1 MLNSMK
7 RTLAAAELLMAFPAA
22 LFMTALFVRN
32 IQPQQYEPAHTAE
45 RIVTWYATHPPFSLW
60 ILLIA
65 LPIAVVVIGGG
76 ALLQQWRGD
85 AELLAAAHQTLGAIR
100 MHFATLLI
108 ALATSACAV
117 ILAIVAL
124 HVVTD

>member
-1 MLNSMK
+1 
-7 RTLAAAELLMAFPAA
+7 
-22 LFMTALFVRN
+22 N

-85 AELLAAAHQTLGAIR
+85 AELRAAAHQTLGAIR